1 MAMGHV
7 RTEGLGLCTLAA
19 LIGAGLILA
28 GCETIAPAV
37 PPTKADCDELIRVY
51 AKTRRDA
58 VNLKEWTDR
67 DWDRDLKTWDTKGT
81 GRIDRSAWNA
91 SALKLIAENPGDASL
106 KRILR
111 ESNRLFDRI
120 DQGHKG
126 YLNRHD
132 FEKDSAATFNR
143 QDRNHDGWV
152 TRAECMAEGST
163 PPPVKP

>member
-1 MAMGHV
+1 M
-7 RTEGLGLCTLAA
+7 AA
-19 LIGAGLILA
+19 LIGAGLCLTS
-28 GCETIAPAV
+28 CETVRPV
-37 PPTKADCDELIRVY
+37 SSPTSADCDALIRLY
-51 AKTRRDA
+51 AKTRKDA

-67 DWDRDLKTWDTKGT
+67 DWDRDLKTWDTKGN
-81 GRIDRSAWNA
+81 GRIDRSEWNA
-91 SALKLIAENPGDASL
+91 SVLKLIAGSPGDPAL

-120 DQGHKG
+120 DLGHKG

-152 TRAECMAEGST
+152 SRAECTMEVST
-163 PPPVKP
+163 PPPVG